1 MPIDPV
7 CWMHVDRKT
16 DLKNEY
22 NGQTYYFCS
31 LNCKKEFEKAPDKY
45 LGVKS
50 SMKMPDQ
57 VQGSSVGINEKNPY
71 VALICSHCE
80 FFKEDDIELECAAFK
95 ILKSMLR
102 KGMITQ
108 EEIKDAFK

>member
-1 MPIDPV
+1 MT
-7 CWMHVDRKT
+7 K
-16 DLKNEY
+16 
-22 NGQTYYFCS
+22 
-31 LNCKKEFEKAPDKY
+31 
-45 LGVKS
+45 
-50 SMKMPDQ
+50 
-57 VQGSSVGINEKNPY
+57 NEKNPY

-95 ILKSMLR
+95 ILKSMLQ

>member
-1 MPIDPV
+1 
-7 CWMHVDRKT
+7 
-16 DLKNEY
+16 
-22 NGQTYYFCS
+22 
-31 LNCKKEFEKAPDKY
+31 
-45 LGVKS
+45 
-50 SMKMPDQ
+50 MKQ
-57 VQGSSVGINEKNPY
+57 NEKNPY
-71 VALICSHCE
+71 IALICSHCE

>member
-1 MPIDPV
+1 
-7 CWMHVDRKT
+7 MHVDRT
-16 DLKNEY
+16 TELKNEY

-31 LNCKKEFEKAPDKY
+31 LKCKKEFEKAPDKY

-50 SMKMPDQ
+50 SMKMPGP
-57 VQGSSVGINEKNPY
+57 VHGSMTKNKKKPY

-80 FFKEDDIELECAAFK
+80 FFKEDDIDLECAAFK
-95 ILKSMLR
+95 ILKSMLQ
-102 KGMITQ
+102 KGIITQ